1 MAVTIKSQREI
12 EIMREAGKI
21 LAFVHEELAKMV
33 RPGISTMDLNKKADE
48 LMRKYGCIPSF
59 LGYNGYPASIC
70 TSVNDEVIHG
80 IPDKRCILQEG
91 DIISID
97 AGVILK
103 GYQSDAAR
111 TWGSPYRCRRP
122 CPLTPGRHTDSIIS
136 CARCCMER
144 QQNAAQMN

>member
-1 MAVTIKSQREI
+1 
-12 EIMREAGKI
+12 
-21 LAFVHEELAKMV
+21 MV

-70 TSVNDEVIHG
+70 ASTNDEVIHG
-80 IPDKRCILQEG
+80 IPDKNRILQEG
-91 DIISID
+91 DIVSID

-111 TWGSPYRCRRP
+111 TWAVGEISEQAKKLIKTAEDYADLSLRCTRYRASRQTLRRDYISPRGSQTRA
-122 CPLTPGRHTDSIIS
+122 L
-136 CARCCMER
+136 
-144 QQNAAQMN
+144 